1 MSSTEFGE
9 SLLAN
14 VRERNDKRAREYE
27 KRAKKDAWKE
37 LGVRA
42 AIGLGKSMIEQRQEQ
57 FLNHETRLAN
67 KLKVSN
73 ATDTATR
80 YTTTEANANAFTGG
94 RDMYFQGLAAP
105 QVKGFMESEYAT
117 GTYNQTQYDLLEKQL
132 TAKYGKSLDEQ
143 HKIGLEKT
151 NAFLETTGGDKGA
164 YLAALKRE
172 NPGSASGIISK
183 FIGSKTGIIKTDLH
197 NSTQNMLERADQLK
211 TYQTTYS
218 ATGDSA
224 ISAFVAKEGLLDDV
238 DLGEKAPT
246 YSEVKTKSGPFGE
259 EVSYLI
265 QTVYDKDGVVSKFQ
279 EIYADPTTGEFMFNT
294 AESSRIENNFNI
306 LTAQVQTATD
316 KTYFEAGKNALINMD
331 ENDLKLVQDVAKD
344 RINNSN
350 KSTGRVG
357 QGMLESVND
366 NISGKLGA
374 IIYTATKGEGWAT
387 SSDAAIIGQQ
397 MILNN
402 AQNPGTRVLSGVGFN
417 NPYHTMFAMSDAF
430 KNGKINTITDGFT
443 DIGTK
448 SISGLYN
455 AYRSETTPGRAA
467 IEAKLKET
475 NYFEGKVGG
484 KFKQFHT
491 AMKAV
496 FDDKT
501 LAGTPENL
509 EAMFMKMY
517 MPNPIDSDMNKDT
530 GVMDGAIP
538 APVSVS
544 GRLKLPANL
553 DNATDTTRRSAAS
566 QYKAILS
573 AEKKFSALS
582 EKLAPQTRTDVTPQ
596 AMEIINARNASKLAK
611 EKAKLDN
618 RIKVYV
624 NMYGEKASPEMLED
638 FDDKEKELYFST
650 GTLPDR
656 HTPAV

>member
-27 KRAKKDAWKE
+27 KRAKKDAWKA
-37 LGVRA
+37 LGVKA
-42 AIGLGKSMIEQRQEQ
+42 AIGLGKSMLEQRQEQ

-67 KLKVSN
+67 KLKVAN

-80 YTTTEANANAFTGG
+80 YTTTEANANSFTGG
-94 RDMYFQGLAAP
+94 RDLYFQGLAAP
-105 QVKGFMESEYAT
+105 EVKGFMESEYAT
-117 GTYNQTQYDLLEKQL
+117 GTYNQSQYDLLEKQL
-132 TAKYGKSLDEQ
+132 TAKYAKSLQEQ
-143 HKIGLEKT
+143 HRIGLEKT
-151 NAFLETTGGDKGA
+151 TEFLKTTGGDKDA
-164 YLAALKRE
+164 YIAALKRE
-172 NPGSASGIISK
+172 KPGSASGIIAN

-197 NSTQNMLERADQLK
+197 NSTQKMLERAEDLK
-211 TYQTTYS
+211 TYQTTYA

-224 ISAFVAKEGLLDDV
+224 ISSFVAREGLLDDV
-238 DLGEKAPT
+238 DLGVKAPT
-246 YSEVKTKSGPFGE
+246 FSEVKTKKGAFGE
-259 EVSYLI
+259 EISYV
-265 QTVYDKDGVVSKFQ
+265 TVVSTDKEGVPSMK
-279 EIYADPTTGEFMFNT
+279 EIYADPTTGEFMLNT
-294 AESSRIENNFNI
+294 SQSSRVENNFNI
-306 LTAQVQTATD
+306 LSAQVQTATD

-331 ENDLKLVQDVAKD
+331 EDDLKFVQDVAKD
-344 RINNSN
+344 RINKSN
-350 KSTGRVG
+350 KSTGKVG

-366 NISGKLGA
+366 NISGQLGA
-374 IIYTATKGEGWAT
+374 IIYTATKGEGWAN
-387 SSDAAIIGQQ
+387 SSDAAVIGQQ

-402 AQNPGTRVLSGVGFN
+402 AKNPGTRVMSGVGFN
-417 NPYHTMFAMSDAF
+417 NPYHTMIAISDALD
-430 KNGKINTITDGFT
+430 NEKINTITDGFT

-448 SISGLYN
+448 SLSGLYN

-467 IEAKLKET
+467 IDAKLEKT
-475 NYFEGKVGG
+475 DYFAGKAGG

-491 AMKAV
+491 TVKAV

-517 MPNPIDSDMNKDT
+517 MPNPLDSDMNEDT
-530 GVMDGAIP
+530 GVMDAAIP

-553 DNATDTTRRSAAS
+553 DNATDTTRRSAES
-566 QYKAILS
+566 QYRAILS
-573 AEKKFSALS
+573 AEKKFLALS

-596 AMEIINARNASKLAK
+596 AMDIINARNASKLAK